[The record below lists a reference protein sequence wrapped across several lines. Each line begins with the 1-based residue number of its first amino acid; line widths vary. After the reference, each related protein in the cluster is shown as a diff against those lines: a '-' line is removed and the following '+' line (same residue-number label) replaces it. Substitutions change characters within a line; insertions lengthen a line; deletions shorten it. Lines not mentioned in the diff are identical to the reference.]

1 MEVVAEGD
9 PKQTLNRRVKG
20 VTVERP
26 LIFGNLAWW
35 QGKKADP
42 AHTHKWTAFVRGP
55 QNEDISYFVKK
66 IVFYLHESFE
76 RPKRVVTHHP
86 FEVSATGYVSPL
98 LLFLFDDLILKKKK
112 KKKKF
117 GVSLSFSSK
126 STLWMPQKDP

>member
-1 MEVVAEGD
+1 MDVVAEGEA
-9 PKQTLNRRVKG
+9 KQPLNKRVKG
-20 VTVERP
+20 VVVERP

-86 FEVSATGYVSPL
+86 FEVSATGSVSFSFPLPL
-98 LLFLFDDLILKKKK
+98 LPHRSHKKEKKKK
-112 KKKKF
+112 L
-117 GVSLSFSSK
+117 GRV
-126 STLWMPQKDP
+126 